1 MQTVFLPTEIFLM
14 QVHYSIAQ
22 LPLFDKAV
30 VTIGTFD
37 GVHVGHRQIIDQL
50 TQRAAAIGG
59 ESVIITF
66 HPHPRV
72 VVQQQQPPIGL
83 LTTLDEKLQLL
94 ARLGV
99 DHTVVVPFDD
109 VFAQQ
114 SAQAYVKHFLW
125 EKFKP
130 NTVIIGYDHKF
141 GKGRSGDFQLLQ
153 QYGERLGFAVQEI
166 SEQVLNEVII
176 SSTRVRK
183 ALLESD
189 ITAANTYLGYPYF
202 FNGVVVTGNKLG
214 RTIGYP
220 TANLHIKEGEK
231 LVPGNGVYAVTIAWN
246 QRLLQGMMNIGVRP
260 TVDGSKRTIEVN
272 IFDFNQDIYDEY
284 LTVNVYQRLR
294 GEIKFSGL
302 PALQAQLAQDAID
315 AKQVLQTVMP

>member
-1 MQTVFLPTEIFLM
+1 M

>member
-1 MQTVFLPTEIFLM
+1 M

-99 DHTVVVPFDD
+99 DHAVVVPFDD
-109 VFAQQ
+109 AFAQQ
-114 SAQAYVKHFLW
+114 SAQAYVEHFLW

-202 FNGVVVTGNKLG
+202 FNGLVVTGNKLG

-315 AKQVLQTVMP
+315 AKQVLEAVMP

>member
-1 MQTVFLPTEIFLM
+1 M

-22 LPLFDKAV
+22 LPLFHKAV

-37 GVHVGHRQIIDQL
+37 GVHMGHRQIIDQL
-50 TQRAAAIGG
+50 RQRAAAIGG

-66 HPHPRV
+66 HPHPRAV
-72 VVQQQQPPIGL
+72 VNQQQPPIGL

-94 ARLGV
+94 DRLGV
-99 DHTVVVPFDD
+99 HHTVVVPFDD
-109 VFAQQ
+109 AFAQQ
-114 SAQAYVKHFLW
+114 SAQAYVEHFLW

-153 QYGERLGFAVQEI
+153 QYGNRLGFIVQEI

-189 ITAANTYLGYPYF
+189 IEAANTYLGYPYF
-202 FNGVVVTGNKLG
+202 FNGLVVAGNKLG

-220 TANLHIKEGEK
+220 TANLHIKEAEK
-231 LVPGNGVYAVTIAWN
+231 LVPGNGVYAVTIVWKG
-246 QRLLQGMMNIGVRP
+246 QVLLGMMNIGVRP

-284 LTVNVYQRLR
+284 LTVNVYERLR

-315 AKQVLQTVMP
+315 AKRVLQQITP